1 MRTET
6 MTENMAM
13 EYRPTLIQRFW
24 RWAGF
29 RYHLGEEPEGADKLS
44 GWMMTES
51 HFQFGFADRLRLLVS
66 GHLHI
71 RLAQHTP
78 KQVEL
83 SKNRLDWEIEPPGS
97 GKKEKGLLQ

>member
-1 MRTET
+1 
-6 MTENMAM
+6 M
-13 EYRPTLIQRFW
+13 EEAATNGAFHHVPTLSERFW

-29 RYHLGEEPEGADKLS
+29 RYHLGDEPPEADKLP

-51 HFQFGFADRLRLLVS
+51 HFRFGLADRLRLLLS

-78 KQVEL
+78 VQCDY
-83 SKNRLDWEIEPPGS
+83 SKNRLDWHIVPPGAA
-97 GKKEKGLLQ
+97 GR